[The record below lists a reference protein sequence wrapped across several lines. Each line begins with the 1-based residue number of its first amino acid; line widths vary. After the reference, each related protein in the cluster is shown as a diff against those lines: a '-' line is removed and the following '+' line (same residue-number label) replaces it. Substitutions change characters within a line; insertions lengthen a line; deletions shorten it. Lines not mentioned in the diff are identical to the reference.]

1 MTEGA
6 AGGTSPPLDTAFAR
20 AHFPAL
26 AGPWA
31 LFENAGGTLAAAQVL
46 DRIRTYMDEYQ
57 VQPGAAYP
65 ASARAAE
72 MIVESHQAMAAMI
85 NAQPEEV
92 MIGPS
97 TSMNVFLLA
106 QALRPGLR
114 EGDEIVV
121 TNLDHEANVGA
132 WRKLSGEGITVRE
145 WRFDQESFALEP
157 EGLAA
162 LLNER
167 TRLVCFGHCSNITG
181 GFTDVPALVRMIHDA
196 GALACVDGVAY
207 APHRAIDVKAWD
219 VDFYLCSTYKLYGPH
234 LALLY
239 GKCAHFE
246 RAAPLNHFFLDDELP
261 LKLNPGGPNHEL
273 SAGLAG
279 VTAYLDALHAHH
291 EGETN
296 LPLHARLAAIFER
309 IAAHEEALVAPLLD
323 YLTAKPGVRLIGN
336 PSADRHER
344 APTVAFAVEGRDAG
358 EIARAVA
365 SHEVAIGAGDFYAA
379 RCIETLGLAG
389 QGGVVRASMVHYN
402 TADEV
407 QRLISALDEAI
418 EAPTGS

>member
-6 AGGTSPPLDTAFAR
+6 AGGTSPPLDTAFVR

-26 AGPWA
+26 AGPWG

-46 DRIRTYMDEYQ
+46 DRIRTYMAEYQ

-72 MIVESHQAMAAMI
+72 MIAESHRAMAAMI

-132 WRKLSGEGITVRE
+132 WRKLAASGIAVRE

-181 GFTDVPALVRMIHDA
+181 SFTDVPALVRTIHDA
-196 GALACVDGVAY
+196 GAMACVDGVAY

-239 GKCAHFE
+239 GKRAHYE

-296 LPLHARLAAIFER
+296 LPLHGRLAALFER
-309 IAAHEEALVAPLLD
+309 IAAHEEALVAPLLEF
-323 YLTAKPGVRLIGN
+323 LTTKSGVRLFGN
-336 PSADRHER
+336 PSADRDER

-358 EIARAVA
+358 DIARAVA
-365 SHEVAIGAGDFYAA
+365 AHQVAIGAGDFYAA
-379 RCIETLGLAG
+379 RCIEALGLADR
-389 QGGVVRASMVHYN
+389 GGVVRASMVHYN

-407 QRLISALDEAI
+407 TRLISALDEAI
-418 EAPTGS
+418 EASTGS

>member
-20 AHFPAL
+20 THFPAL
-26 AGPWA
+26 AGPWS

-46 DRIRTYMDEYQ
+46 DRIRTYMAEYQ

-72 MIVESHQAMAAMI
+72 MISESHRAMAAMI
-85 NAQPEEV
+85 NAQTEEV

-106 QALRPGLR
+106 QALRPGFR
-114 EGDEIVV
+114 DDDEIVV

-132 WRKLSGEGITVRE
+132 WRKLAADGITVRE
-145 WRFDQESFALEP
+145 WRFDQDSLALEP
-157 EGLAA
+157 EELAS

-239 GKCAHFE
+239 GKRAHFE
-246 RAAPLNHFFLDDELP
+246 RAASLNHVFLDDELP

-273 SAGLAG
+273 SAGLEG
-279 VTAYLDALHAHH
+279 MTAYLDALHAHH
-291 EGETN
+291 EGESN
-296 LPLHARLAAIFER
+296 LLLHARLAAVFER
-309 IAAHEEALVAPLLD
+309 IAVHEEALVAPLLD
-323 YLTAKPGVRLIGN
+323 YLAAKPGVRLIGN
-336 PSADRHER
+336 PSADRHAR

-365 SHEVAIGAGDFYAA
+365 AHEVAIGAGDFYAA
-379 RCIETLGLAG
+379 RCIEALGLADR
-389 QGGVVRASMVHYN
+389 GGVVRASMVHYN
-402 TADEV
+402 TPDEV
-407 QRLISALDEAI
+407 QRLIRALDEAI
-418 EAPTGS
+418 

>member
-1 MTEGA
+1 MPQGGA
-6 AGGTSPPLDTAFAR
+6 SPPLDTAFAR

-31 LFENAGGTLAAAQVL
+31 LFENAGGTLVATQAL
-46 DRIRTYMDEYQ
+46 DRIRTYMTECQ

-72 MIVESHQAMAAMI
+72 TIAESHRAMAAMI
-85 NAQPEEV
+85 NAEPEEV

-132 WRKLSGEGITVRE
+132 WRKLSDEGITVRE
-145 WRFDQESFALEP
+145 WRFDPESFALEP

-162 LLNER
+162 LLSER

-181 GFTDVPALVRMIHDA
+181 GFTDVPALVRTIHDA

-207 APHRAIDVKAWD
+207 GAHRAIDVKAWD

-239 GKCAHFE
+239 GKRAHLE
-246 RAAPLNHFFLDDELP
+246 RAAALNHFFLDDEVP

-279 VTAYLDALHAHH
+279 ITAYLDALHAHH
-291 EGETN
+291 EGESN
-296 LPLHARLAAIFER
+296 LPMHGRLTAIFER
-309 IAAHEEALVAPLLD
+309 VAAHEEALGAPLLEF
-323 YLTAKPGVRLIGN
+323 LASKPGVRPIGN
-336 PSADRHER
+336 PSADRHVR
-344 APTVAFAVEGRDAG
+344 APTFSFAVDGCDAG
-358 EIARAVA
+358 EIASAVSA
-365 SHEVAIGAGDFYAA
+365 HKVAIGAGDFYAA
-379 RCIETLGLAG
+379 RCIEALGLAER
-389 QGGVVRASMVHYN
+389 GGVVRASMVHYN

-407 QRLISALDEAI
+407 ERLIRALDEAI
-418 EAPTGS
+418 PG

>member
-1 MTEGA
+1 MTEGGA
-6 AGGTSPPLDTAFAR
+6 EAPLDTAFAR

-31 LFENAGGTLAAAQVL
+31 LFENAGGTL
-46 DRIRTYMDEYQ
+46 DRIAGARAHPHLHDR
-57 VQPGAAYP
+57 VSGAAGRGLP
-65 ASARAAE
+65 RLGPRRRDDRREPSR
-72 MIVESHQAMAAMI
+72 AMAAMI
-85 NAQPEEV
+85 NAEPEEV

-132 WRKLSGEGITVRE
+132 WRKLAADGIRVRE
-145 WRFDQESFALEP
+145 WRFDEETLTLEP

-167 TRLVCFGHCSNITG
+167 TCLVCFGHCSNITG
-181 GFTDVPALVRMIHDA
+181 SFTDVPALVRMIHDA
-196 GALACVDGVAY
+196 GARACVDGVAY
-207 APHRAIDVKAWD
+207 GAHRAIDVKAWD

-239 GKCAHFE
+239 GKRAHLE
-246 RAAPLNHFFLDDELP
+246 RAAPLNHFFLDDEVP

-279 VTAYLDALHAHH
+279 ITAYLDALHAHH

-296 LPLHARLAAIFER
+296 RPLHGRLVR
-309 IAAHEEALVAPLLD
+309 DLRAH
-323 YLTAKPGVRLIGN
+323 R
-336 PSADRHER
+336 
-344 APTVAFAVEGRDAG
+344 
-358 EIARAVA
+358 
-365 SHEVAIGAGDFYAA
+365 GA
-379 RCIETLGLAG
+379 
-389 QGGVVRASMVHYN
+389 
-402 TADEV
+402 
-407 QRLISALDEAI
+407 
-418 EAPTGS
+418 

>member
-1 MTEGA
+1 MTTGGA
-6 AGGTSPPLDTAFAR
+6 AGGAAAPLDTAVAR

-31 LFENAGGTLAAAQVL
+31 LFENAGGTLAAAPVL
-46 DRIRTYMDEYQ
+46 DRIRTYMTECQ
-57 VQPGAAYP
+57 VQPGGAYP
-65 ASARAAE
+65 ASSRAAE
-72 MIVESHQAMAAMI
+72 MIAESHRAMAALVG
-85 NAQPEEV
+85 AEPEEV

-114 EGDEIVV
+114 EGDEVIV
-121 TNLDHEANVGA
+121 TDLDHEANIGA
-132 WRKLSGEGITVRE
+132 WRGLAAAGVTVRE
-145 WRFDQESFALEP
+145 WRFERETFTLEP

-162 LLNER
+162 LLSER

-181 GFTDVPALVRMIHDA
+181 GFTDLPRLVRMIHDA

-207 APHRAIDVKAWD
+207 AAHRAIDVKAWD

-239 GKCAHFE
+239 GKRAHLE
-246 RAAPLNHFFLDDELP
+246 RAAPLNHFFLEDEVP

-279 VTAYLDALHAHH
+279 ITAYLDALHAHH

-296 LPLHARLAAIFER
+296 RPLQTRLAALFER
-309 IAAHEEALVAPLLD
+309 VAAHEEALGAPLLD
-323 YLTAKPGVRLIGN
+323 FLAARPGVRLIGN
-336 PSADRHER
+336 PSAARGLR
-344 APTVAFAVEGRDAG
+344 APTVSFAVEGRDAG

-365 SHEVAIGAGDFYAA
+365 SHKVAIGAGDFYAA
-379 RCIETLGLAG
+379 RCIRALGLAER
-389 QGGVVRASMVHYN
+389 GGVVRASMVHYN

-407 QRLISALDEAI
+407 ERLIRALDA
-418 EAPTGS
+418 ALS

>member
-6 AGGTSPPLDTAFAR
+6 AAAPIDTAFAR

-26 AGPWA
+26 SGPWA
-31 LFENAGGTLAAAQVL
+31 LFENAGGTLVASQAL
-46 DRIRTYMDEYQ
+46 DRIRTYMSEYQ

-65 ASARAAE
+65 ASAHAAA
-72 MIVESHQAMAAMI
+72 MIADSHQAMAAMI
-85 NAQPEEV
+85 NARPEEV

-106 QALRPGLR
+106 QALRPGLA
-114 EGDEIVV
+114 EGDEVVV

-132 WRKLSGEGITVRE
+132 WRKLAAEGVTVRE
-145 WRFDQESFALEP
+145 WRFDPDSMALEP
-157 EGLAA
+157 ERLAA

-181 GFTDVPALVRMIHDA
+181 GFTDVPALVRTIHDA
-196 GALACVDGVAY
+196 DALACVDGVAY
-207 APHRAIDVKAWD
+207 GAHRAIDVTAWD

-239 GKCAHFE
+239 GKRAHFE
-246 RAAPLNHFFLDDELP
+246 QLAPLNHFFLDDELP

-279 VTAYLDALHAHH
+279 ITAYLDALHAHH

-296 LPLHARLAAIFER
+296 LPLHGRLAAVFER
-309 IAAHEEALVAPLLD
+309 IAAHEEALGAPLLEF
-323 YLTAKPGVRLIGN
+323 LTAKPGVRLIGN
-336 PSADRHER
+336 PSADRNVR
-344 APTVAFAVEGRDAG
+344 APTFSFAVDGRDAG
-358 EIARAVA
+358 AIARTA
-365 SHEVAIGAGDFYAA
+365 SAHEIAIGAGDFYAA
-379 RCIETLGLAG
+379 RCIEALGLAER
-389 QGGVVRASMVHYN
+389 GGVVRASMVHYN

-407 QRLISALDEAI
+407 DRLIRALDEAI
-418 EAPTGS
+418 

>member
-1 MTEGA
+1 MTQDGSA
-6 AGGTSPPLDTAFAR
+6 APLDTAFAR

-31 LFENAGGTLAAAQVL
+31 LFENAGGTLAAEQVL
-46 DRIRTYMDEYQ
+46 DRIRTYMTEYQ

-72 MIVESHQAMAAMI
+72 MIADSHRAMAAMI
-85 NAQPEEV
+85 NAAPEEV

-106 QALRPGLR
+106 LALRPGFR

-132 WRKLSGEGITVRE
+132 WRKLAAAGVTVRE
-145 WRFDQESFALEP
+145 WRFDLDSLALEP

-162 LLNER
+162 LLSER

-181 GFTDVPALVRMIHDA
+181 GFTDVAALVRMIHDA

-239 GKCAHFE
+239 GKRALFE

-279 VTAYLDALHAHH
+279 ITAYLDALHAHH

-296 LPLHARLAAIFER
+296 LPLHGRLAALFER
-309 IAAHEEALVAPLLD
+309 IAAHEEALGAPLLD
-323 YLTAKPGVRLIGN
+323 FLNEKPGVRLIGN
-336 PSADRHER
+336 PSAERHKR
-344 APTVAFAVEGRDAG
+344 APTVAFAVEGSDAG

-365 SHEVAIGAGDFYAA
+365 RHEIGIGAGDFYAA
-379 RCIETLGLAG
+379 RCIEALGLAT

-402 TADEV
+402 TAAEV
-407 QRLISALDEAI
+407 QRLIRALDEAI
-418 EAPTGS
+418 

>member
-1 MTEGA
+1 MEA
-6 AGGTSPPLDTAFAR
+6 PLDTAFAR

-31 LFENAGGTLAAAQVL
+31 LFENAGGTLVATQAL
-46 DRIRTYMDEYQ
+46 DRIRTYMAEYQ

-72 MIVESHQAMAAMI
+72 MIAESHRAMAAMI
-85 NAQPEEV
+85 NAQPEEM

-121 TNLDHEANVGA
+121 TDLDHEANVCA
-132 WRKLSGEGITVRE
+132 WRRLAAEGVTVRE
-145 WRFDQESFALEP
+145 WRFDPDSMALEP

-162 LLNER
+162 LLSER

-181 GFTDVPALVRMIHDA
+181 GFTDVPALVRTIHDA

-207 APHRAIDVKAWD
+207 APHRAIDVAAWD

-239 GKCAHFE
+239 GKREHLE
-246 RAAPLNHFFLDDELP
+246 RAAALNHFFLDDEVP

-279 VTAYLDALHAHH
+279 ITAYLDAFHARH
-291 EGETN
+291 EGESN
-296 LPLHARLAAIFER
+296 LTLHGRLAAIFER
-309 IAAHEEALVAPLLD
+309 IAAHEEALAAPLLD
-323 YLTAKPGVRLIGN
+323 FLAAKPGVRLIGN
-336 PSADRHER
+336 PSADRHVR
-344 APTVAFAVEGRDAG
+344 APTFSFTVDGRDAG

-365 SHEVAIGAGDFYAA
+365 RHEVAIGAGDFYAA
-379 RCIETLGLAG
+379 RCIEALGLADR
-389 QGGVVRASMVHYN
+389 GGVVRASMVHYN

-407 QRLISALDEAI
+407 KRLIRALDEAI
-418 EAPTGS
+418 PS

>member
-6 AGGTSPPLDTAFAR
+6 VAALDTAFAR

-26 AGPWA
+26 SGPWA
-31 LFENAGGTLAAAQVL
+31 LFENAGGTLVATQAL
-46 DRIRTYMDEYQ
+46 ERIRTYMTEYQ

-72 MIVESHQAMAAMI
+72 MIADSHHAMAAMI
-85 NAQPEEV
+85 NARPEEV

-132 WRKLSGEGITVRE
+132 WRKLAAAGVTVRE
-145 WRFDQESFALEP
+145 WRFDPDSMALEP
-157 EGLAA
+157 DALAA

-181 GFTDVPALVRMIHDA
+181 GFTDVAALVRTIHDA

-207 APHRAIDVKAWD
+207 GAHRAIDVTAWD

-239 GKCAHFE
+239 GKRAHFE
-246 RAAPLNHFFLDDELP
+246 RLAPLNHFFLDDALP

-279 VTAYLDALHAHH
+279 ITAYLDALHAHH

-296 LPLHARLAAIFER
+296 LPLHGRLAAIFER
-309 IAAHEEALVAPLLD
+309 IAAHEEALGAPLLKF
-323 YLTAKPGVRLIGN
+323 LASKPGVRLIGN
-336 PSADRHER
+336 PSADRHVR
-344 APTVAFAVEGRDAG
+344 APTFSFAVDGRDAG
-358 EIARAVA
+358 EIARAVSA
-365 SHEVAIGAGDFYAA
+365 HEVAIGAGDFYAA
-379 RCIETLGLAG
+379 RCIEALGLAER
-389 QGGVVRASMVHYN
+389 GGVVRASMVHYN
-402 TADEV
+402 TAEEV
-407 QRLISALDEAI
+407 ERLIRALDDAI
-418 EAPTGS
+418 

>member
-6 AGGTSPPLDTAFAR
+6 AGGMSPPLDTAFAR

-31 LFENAGGTLAAAQVL
+31 LFENAGGTLAVAEVL
-46 DRIRTYMDEYQ
+46 ERIRTYMTDYQ

-65 ASARAAE
+65 ASTRAAE
-72 MIVESHQAMAAMI
+72 MIAESHRAMAAMI

-106 QALRPGLR
+106 QALRTGLR

-132 WRKLSGEGITVRE
+132 WRKLAADGIMVRE

-162 LLNER
+162 LLSER

-207 APHRAIDVKAWD
+207 APHRAIDVRAWD

-239 GKCAHFE
+239 GKRAHLE
-246 RAAPLNHFFLDDELP
+246 RVAPLNHFFLDDELP

-279 VTAYLDALHAHH
+279 VTAYLDALYAHH

-296 LPLHARLAAIFER
+296 LPLHGRLAAIFER

-323 YLTAKPGVRLIGN
+323 FLAAKPGVRLIGN
-336 PSADRHER
+336 PSADRHVR

-365 SHEVAIGAGDFYAA
+365 AHQVAIGAGDFYAA
-379 RCIETLGLAG
+379 RCIEALGLAT

-402 TADEV
+402 TADDV
-407 QRLISALDEAI
+407 QRLIRALDEAI
-418 EAPTGS
+418 